1 MTYSHAMEFETFST
15 KQFTITHTSP
25 VSFSVGYPKGWKVTQ
40 DDRPSSGE
48 FVTADH
54 EWIAQFWQTNRADF
68 QTNGTTFTLFRA
80 HGATAKQEA
89 ESFLA
94 SVTKRGIYKERSLAE
109 VKTASGETGYLLE
122 CEATLQGVKE
132 ISHDFFF
139 HSEKGGCVR
148 ILVVTRAG
156 NASWR
161 SELDSLVL
169 NTFRYD
175 DA

>member
-1 MTYSHAMEFETFST
+1 MEFETFST

-148 ILVVTRAG
+148 ILVVTRAE
-156 NASWR
+156 NESWR

-175 DA
+175 DT